1 MARYAIGDIQGCC
14 DELKALLERCNYSS
28 DRDELWFVGDLVNRG
43 PQSLETLRFV
53 RALGANAT
61 VVLGNHDLHLLA
73 LAYGSKRKFKE
84 GDTLEAVLAAPDRD
98 QLLEW
103 LLGRPLAVFDEPRGD
118 FLVHAGLVPEWTPR
132 LAAKLAREVEAVLR
146 DDARTLF
153 DSMYGNK
160 PDKWSDSL
168 RGMDRLRFVINAFTR
183 MRYCRRDGTV
193 DFKMKGAPGQQP
205 RRFPAVVR
213 RAGARQPRGARDLRA
228 LVDAGFQAPARF
240 AGAGYR
246 LRLGRRADR
255 GGSRRG
261 CPRRSH
267 CPAAGISCPAAAKAE
282 PERLRPAERYR
293 WRWDLR
299 VQRGR
304 RRLSWALP
312 SAKRNPVRARSPLP
326 RTAA

>member
-1 MARYAIGDIQGCC
+1 LARYAIGDIQGCC
-14 DELKALLERCNYSS
+14 DELKALLARCQFSA
-28 DRDELWFVGDLVNRG
+28 DRDQLWFVGDLVNRG

-73 LAYGSKRKFKE
+73 LAYGSKRRQKD
-84 GDTLEAVLAAPDRD
+84 GDTLAAVLDAPDRD

-132 LAAKLAREVEAVLR
+132 VAAKLAREVEAVLR

-183 MRYCRRDGTV
+183 MRFCAPDGTV
-193 DFKMKGAPGQQP
+193 DLKAKGAPGAQ
-205 RRFPAVVR
+205 
-213 RAGARQPRGARDLRA
+213 
-228 LVDAGFQAPARF
+228 
-240 AGAGYR
+240 
-246 LRLGRRADR
+246 
-255 GGSRRG
+255 
-261 CPRRSH
+261 
-267 CPAAGISCPAAAKAE
+267 AE
-282 PERLRPAERYR
+282 PLLPWFDVPGRASAEVRVVCGHWSTLGFKR
-293 WRWDLR
+293 RKDL
-299 VQRGR
+299 
-304 RRLSWALP
+304 LALDTGCVWGG
-312 SAKRNPVRARSPLP
+312 ALTAVNLDVTEEPLQLHCKGSVTP
-326 RTAA
+326 DS